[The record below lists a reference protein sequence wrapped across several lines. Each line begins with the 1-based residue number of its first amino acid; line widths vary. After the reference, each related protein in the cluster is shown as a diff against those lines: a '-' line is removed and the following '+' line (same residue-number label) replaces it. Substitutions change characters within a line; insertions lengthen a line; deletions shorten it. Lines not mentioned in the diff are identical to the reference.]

1 MYLPSEHVG
10 ISQRIDD
17 DTERHRLKTEL
28 TDLMQTVGLFGG
40 LIARTAAERVPM
52 AKLEEDIYYLV
63 TGRNCQARKQ
73 EALTKNESA
82 TLIYQDLTLP
92 LRAIRDLV
100 NADTERVAV
109 DNGDMGERLTQFA
122 KEFVPSIAPRIV
134 LHTSEQPLFDLHRVE
149 EDLKDALKQRVN
161 LNQVV
166 IWLSIKP
173 KP

>member
-1 MYLPSEHVG
+1 MG

-28 TDLMQTVGLFGG
+28 TDLMQTVGLSGG

-63 TGRNCQARKQ
+63 QLWRTVNARKQ
-73 EALTKNESA
+73 EVLTKNESA

-92 LRAIRDLV
+92 LRAIRGLV
-100 NADTERVAV
+100 NADTERVVV

-161 LNQVV
+161 LKSGGYLV
-166 IWLSIKP
+166 IDQP
-173 KP
+173 KPGQPLT